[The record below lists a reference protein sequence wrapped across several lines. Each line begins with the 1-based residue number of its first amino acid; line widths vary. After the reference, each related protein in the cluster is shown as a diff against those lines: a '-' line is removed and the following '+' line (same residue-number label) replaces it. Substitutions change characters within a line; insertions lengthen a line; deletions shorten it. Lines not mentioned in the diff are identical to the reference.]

1 MFELRLTEVIPVTQS
16 YVKIVA
22 KKKKKTSGNSK
33 CCLLAYLSFLHRLV
47 MMSLYTKRIKL
58 AYIINYIKTQS
69 KLGVVMHAFKS
80 HRSYEG
86 NFCKCKKVEAGESL

>member
-1 MFELRLTEVIPVTQS
+1 
-16 YVKIVA
+16 
-22 KKKKKTSGNSK
+22 
-33 CCLLAYLSFLHRLV
+33 

-86 NFCKCKKVEAGESL
+86 NFCKCKKVEAGESLWVLGQSGINSKFQHSQGYVEKLSYKQTSRQATPKGKNNRE